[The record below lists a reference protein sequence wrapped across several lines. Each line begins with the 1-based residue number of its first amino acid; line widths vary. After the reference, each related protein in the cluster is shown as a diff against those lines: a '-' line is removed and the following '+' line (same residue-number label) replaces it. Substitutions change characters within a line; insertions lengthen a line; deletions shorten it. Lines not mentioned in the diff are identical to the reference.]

1 MAFLAE
7 LLIFLRD
14 HRKSWLRPILVLA
27 LIVAG
32 LLALASGVFDVFL
45 PSVSEDRL
53 APFDRGHYRQ
63 DRAFFDRYCA
73 SRRWPLRLG

>member
-1 MAFLAE
+1 MAFLTE
-7 LLIFLRD
+7 LVVFLRD
-14 HRKSWLRPILVLA
+14 HRKFWLRPIIVLA

-32 LLALASGVFDVFL
+32 ALALANGVFDVFL

-63 DRAFFDRYCA
+63 DRAFFERYSA
-73 SRRWPLRLG
+73 IRRWPARLG